1 MYGPEWKIPL
11 LTVKNR
17 KYYFKE
23 EVDVLLQELCR
34 QWEEQQQELEDC
46 RAALEN
52 YQAQERKIASV
63 LISSQQLAEQ
73 QIQLMREKAKEE
85 LLAQEEKRREVE
97 RETALMLKR
106 QKESKK
112 AYCRQLQGICD
123 QIQEELLPT
132 LSTDET
138 EEKAG
143 A

>member
-23 EVDVLLQELCR
+23 EVDVLLQELRR

-73 QIQLMREKAKEE
+73 QIQLMREKAK
-85 LLAQEEKRREVE
+85 KN
-97 RETALMLKR
+97 
-106 QKESKK
+106 
-112 AYCRQLQGICD
+112 C
-123 QIQEELLPT
+123 
-132 LSTDET
+132 
-138 EEKAG
+138 
-143 A
+143 